1 MLINISPTLSPDLL
15 FHLRSM
21 GHGEQLILAD
31 ANFPSNKYNKNIIR
45 LDGVN
50 IPKAAEAI
58 LCLLYTSP
66 SPRDRSLS
74 RMPSSA

>member
-31 ANFPSNKYNKNIIR
+31 ANFPSNKYNNHTNLATNLI
-45 LDGVN
+45 
-50 IPKAAEAI
+50 
-58 LCLLYTSP
+58 
-66 SPRDRSLS
+66 
-74 RMPSSA
+74 